1 MRAFS
6 MYEPYSRAAP
16 ERLMLA
22 FARVIPITPNAQIIV
37 RIVAVISSSMVENP
51 LRVRSVS
58 QLALLLYIALL
69 YVGVI
74 VPKVV
79 VQVEND
85 HEWAVEQSWCQKSSL
100 DKIPHCD

>member
-58 QLALLLYIALL
+58 QLALLLYIP
-69 YVGVI
+69 I
-74 VPKVV
+74 VMVQKVV